1 MKLVRKHCFFGKYYH
16 EVLCLCMKKMFIPP
30 ELLILCSVGVLLV
43 NSTQCGRCGPK
54 ESRREEM
61 ILHKIM

>member
-1 MKLVRKHCFFGKYYH
+1 MASITTKFSVSA
-16 EVLCLCMKKMFIPP
+16 KKMFIPP